1 MAPPANKRQA
11 GHADHAYA
19 LARLTR
25 PLPSLPGLQA
35 LVACARLGSI
45 SAAAAHLHRTQGAIS
60 RQVQHLEQHYGHALF
75 ARSAAGMTLTAPG
88 RELLEVAE
96 HLLGALAGYG
106 ERQGGTTRTLT
117 LRLPS
122 TFALRW
128 LLPRLQQI
136 RQALGEVELR
146 LSTSASDQPD
156 FSAADVDAIIV
167 RGSGH
172 WPGID
177 ALALFA
183 ETLMPL
189 CAPALAANL
198 TSPAQLAHAT
208 LLHTGPE
215 QAEWRGWLAAAGVA
229 QAERHGMVFDTLELC
244 MTAAQQGHGIAIG
257 DPRLARD
264 RLEAGTLLAP
274 FALEWQN
281 GLSYF
286 LVFPSRRADQPDI
299 RALARIVRE
308 LAR

>member
-11 GHADHAYA
+11 GHADQAYA

-60 RQVQHLEQHYGHALF
+60 RQIQHLEEHYGRALF
-75 ARSAAGMTLTAPG
+75 ARSASGLTLTAPG
-88 RELLEVAE
+88 RELLDVAE
-96 HLLGALAGYG
+96 QLLGALAGYG
-106 ERQGGTTRTLT
+106 ERQSGAARTLT

-136 RQALGEVELR
+136 RQALGDVDLR

-156 FSAADVDAIIV
+156 FGAADVDAIIV

-172 WPGID
+172 WPGIE
-177 ALALFA
+177 ALELFA
-183 ETLMPL
+183 ETLTPL
-189 CAPALAANL
+189 CAPALAAGI
-198 TSPAQLAHAT
+198 ACEADLARAT

-215 QAEWRGWLAAAGVA
+215 HAEWRGWLAAAGVA
-229 QAERHGMVFDTLELC
+229 QAGERHGMVFDTLELC

-264 RLEAGTLLAP
+264 RLDAGTLLAP
-274 FALEWQN
+274 FAFEWQN

-308 LAR
+308 LA